1 MSASYL
7 ERLYCRTFQMGMK
20 LVNYAI
26 PYRMPQYRQGAGS
39 LPYVPQ
45 ILRAHG
51 VKHPLIVTDE
61 QIVKLGLLQGLLDI
75 LTKADIAYSVDDKV
89 SANPT
94 SDDVEAGYLL
104 YREEKADSLIGFGG
118 GSPLDCAKAIGA
130 KVVRPNKSPAQLQGI
145 LKVGHDIPFFI
156 AVPTTAGT
164 GSETTLAAVITDSR
178 THHKASINDP
188 HLIPNYAILE
198 PGLTVGLPPK
208 ITAMTGMDALCHAIE
223 SYTNHIYNT
232 PLENF
237 LAEEAVRL
245 IYENLE
251 TAYAHGDDLQARGNM
266 QKAAFYAGRAFT
278 RGCVGYVHAV
288 GHTLGGL
295 YGVPHGLAMSILLP
309 HVLRQYGAA
318 VERRLAKLA
327 SICNMEGA
335 SDHEQAKRFI
345 DWIAQMN
352 KRMNIPDHVEGIQ
365 DGDIPQIIR
374 WAMAEAN
381 PLYPTPVVWGRKDF
395 EVLLRHIRGKA

>member
-1 MSASYL
+1 MSASYID
-7 ERLYCRTFQMGMK
+7 RLYCRAFQKGMK

-26 PYRMPQYRQGAGS
+26 PYRMPQYRQGVGS
-39 LPYVPQ
+39 LRYVPQ
-45 ILRAHG
+45 ILQAHK
-51 VKHPLIVTDE
+51 VAHPLIVSDA
-61 QIVKLGLLQGLLDI
+61 QIVKLGLLYGLTQALE
-75 LTKADIAYSVDDKV
+75 KADIPYTLYDKV

-94 SDDVEAGYLL
+94 SDDVEEGYRL
-104 YREEKADSLIGFGG
+104 YRQEKADSLIGFGG

-145 LKVGHDIPFFI
+145 LKVGRAIPFFI

-164 GSETTLAAVITDSR
+164 GSETTLAAVVTDR
-178 THHKASINDP
+178 QTHHKASINDP
-188 HLIPNYAILE
+188 HLIPDVAILD

-208 ITAMTGMDALCHAIE
+208 VTAMTGMDALCHAVE
-223 SYTNHIYNT
+223 AYTNHTYNT

-245 IYENLE
+245 IYENLLI
-251 TAYAHGDDLQARGNM
+251 AYRHGDDLQARGNM
-266 QKAAFYAGRAFT
+266 QRAAFYAGRAFT

-318 VERRLAKLA
+318 AEKRLARLA
-327 SICNMEGA
+327 SLCNLEGK
-335 SDHEQAKRFI
+335 SEHERAEALI
-345 DWIAQMN
+345 AWIEQMN
-352 KRMNIPDHVEGIQ
+352 KQMNIPDHVECIQ
-365 DGDIPQIIR
+365 DRDVPQMIR
-374 WAMAEAN
+374 WAMAEGN
-381 PLYPTPVVWGRKDF
+381 PLYPTPVVWGKEDF
-395 EVLLRHIRGKA
+395 EKLIRQIRGKR